1 MKYCMYF
8 YLNWLRNYA
17 WLDLKLLDLLN
28 NKQTSKFGHAQFL
41 SQLRQKFIQYTANIY
56 SQITVGFATQPKS
69 VLSTVK
75 LQSLAVQITVIDFEE
90 YSYSLS
96 DVLGCNMCSKITVG
110 YATQL
115 KAVPSTVKIFA
126 VQAQFFQNVSV
137 QCA

>member
-1 MKYCMYF
+1 MGASYKLKF
-8 YLNWLRNYA
+8 KVKGTLRKA
-17 WLDLKLLDLLN
+17 RRESKTSFKDLD
-28 NKQTSKFGHAQFL
+28 
-41 SQLRQKFIQYTANIY
+41 IEYTANIY

-96 DVLGCNMCSKITVG
+96 DVFGCNMCSKITVG
-110 YATQL
+110 FATQL

-126 VQAQFFQNVSV
+126 VCLSAFKIHL
-137 QCA
+137 

>member
-1 MKYCMYF
+1 M
-8 YLNWLRNYA
+8 
-17 WLDLKLLDLLN
+17 KLLEFPFRIDVSKAKLYE
-28 NKQTSKFGHAQFL
+28 NKFL
-41 SQLRQKFIQYTANIY
+41 ELFYFFLILYLIQHHTANIY

-75 LQSLAVQITVIDFEE
+75 LQPMAVKTTVIDLED

-96 DVLGCNMCSKITVG
+96 DVFGYNMCSKITVG

-126 VQAQFFQNVSV
+126 V
-137 QCA
+137 